1 MKKII
6 LLFILLVFPLASAQN
21 VFKSQKQ
28 IYLAEYYAH
37 QKNDQKTLEYYLKA
51 IKINPKV
58 PISDV
63 YLEAASIS
71 FKLKNNKTAKELL
84 TQSITKQLAPLDFL
98 KDFESLKPYKDS
110 KEMKEVLAQYND
122 LENQYYR
129 ELKNPAAYMEIQNLI
144 ATDQLI
150 RKEDKVFGKLSKETD
165 SMNIIKLMELT
176 KKYGWESR
184 AWMLLWHHRGY
195 TDDQKFVWDFFKP
208 YLENE
213 IKKDNV
219 NKDFFVDFDE
229 FDSSMNDFTNK
240 TNKGSLYTLQ
250 TLGNINHN
258 TTYFDIK
265 NLDKRRKSVGLPPLY
280 FEHFLYGSEL
290 PKDYQYN
297 PENLLKDLE
306 NL

>member
-6 LLFILLVFPLASAQN
+6 LFLILLVFPLASAQN

-37 QKNDQKTLEYYLKA
+37 QKEDQKALDHYLEA
-51 IKINPKV
+51 FKINSKTPN
-58 PISDV
+58 SDA
-63 YLEAASIS
+63 YLEAAAIA

-84 TQSITKQLAPLDFL
+84 TQSITKQLAPLDFI
-98 KDFESLKPYKDS
+98 KNFKSLIPYKDS
-110 KEMKEVLAQYND
+110 KEMKEVLAQYDD

-150 RKEDKVFGKLSKETD
+150 RKEDKVFGKLAKKTD
-165 SMNIIKLMELT
+165 SANITKLIELT
-176 KKYGWESR
+176 KKYGWENR
-184 AWMLLWHHRGY
+184 AWVLLWHHRGY
-195 TDDQKFVWDFFKP
+195 TDEEKFVWDFFKP

-213 IKKDNV
+213 IKKDNI
-219 NKDFFVDFDE
+219 NKDFFVDFEE
-229 FDSSMNDFTNK
+229 FENSTSDLINK

-250 TLGNINHN
+250 TLGNLNYN

-280 FEHFLYGSEL
+280 FEYFLYGNEL
-290 PKDYQYN
+290 PKDYEYN
-297 PENLLKDLE
+297 PANLLKDLE